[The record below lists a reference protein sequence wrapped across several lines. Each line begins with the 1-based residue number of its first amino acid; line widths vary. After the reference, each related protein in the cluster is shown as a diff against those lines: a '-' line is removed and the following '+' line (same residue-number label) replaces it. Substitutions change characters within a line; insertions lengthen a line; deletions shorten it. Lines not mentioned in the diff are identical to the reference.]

1 MDKPNELQELNEMT
15 KEAGLEFVNIDGDAV
30 NAVLVCAHKEVMA
43 ECDIIYGHH
52 DGGFLT
58 LTEKQ
63 FRASILTSHTTIPSA
78 DSILTFKFNRSS
90 NQKILVFAFSNT
102 TYWTSQ
108 THLWGSYPTTGK

>member
-1 MDKPNELQELNEMT
+1 MDNPTELQELNEMT

-63 FRASILTSHTTIPSA
+63 FRASTNLAQYH
-78 DSILTFKFNRSS
+78 L
-90 NQKILVFAFSNT
+90 
-102 TYWTSQ
+102 Q
-108 THLWGSYPTTGK
+108 TQY